1 MSPPTFIHL
10 NLDWNAEPNAPDLK
24 IEAKGSTMCLSFY
37 LNSFAYE
44 AVEGE
49 VGLLTFHDC
58 SRWRWDATNDH
69 AWFAGEGRYA
79 GVAPTWGEFYE
90 VLDDEPLMEGR
101 DWEVISTGSEKD
113 RHFLF
118 YFRDE
123 TIECMASNWTL
134 ERKEGGGAMTALGSS
149 AP

>member
-1 MSPPTFIHL
+1 MSPPAFIHL
-10 NLDWNAEPNAPDLK
+10 NLDWNAEPNAPELR
-24 IEAKGSTMCLSFY
+24 IEAKGSTVRLSFY

-49 VGLLTFHDC
+49 VGVLTFHEC

-79 GVAPTWGEFYE
+79 GVAPSWGEFYE
-90 VLDDEPLMEGR
+90 VLGDEPLIEGQ
-101 DWEVISTGSEKD
+101 DWEVISTGSERD

-134 ERKEGGGAMTALGSS
+134 ERREGEGAMTAMGTS